1 MTTLVTGASG
11 FIGSHL
17 VSSLAARGEEVRV
30 LARPS
35 SDLGS
40 LAGLGVAV
48 VRGDLSDPKSLR
60 EAAADVRVI
69 YHCAALASDWGPWAD
84 FVRANVGG
92 VASLLDAAVAAGT
105 VERFVHVSTTDVY
118 GYPRRVPE
126 ESGPRRDV
134 GLAYNRSKILG
145 ELLVEECHR
154 RTGLPT
160 TIVRPVTVFGE
171 RSQPFAVEI
180 GRLLLAG
187 QMPLIG
193 GGTVRAGLI
202 YVADLVDAMITAAIA
217 PQAVGQAY
225 NLRDPEDMT
234 WRQFIVGY
242 ADGLGISRR
251 LRTVPEPLAV
261 AGAHIMERTYRAMG
275 RKERPLLTHLAVKVM
290 TRDQGYPISRAQ
302 RDLGFAP
309 RVGLE
314 GGQQRTIEWLL
325 SPEGQA
331 AIAAEDP
338 PGG

>member
-17 VSSLAARGEEVRV
+17 ASALAAKGGEVRV
-30 LARPS
+30 MARPS

-40 LAGLGVAV
+40 LASLGLTI
-48 VRGDLSDPKSLR
+48 VRGDLSDPESLR
-60 EAAADVRVI
+60 EAVADATLI

-84 FVRANVGG
+84 FARANVGG
-92 VASLLDAAVAAGT
+92 VANLLDAAVAAGT
-105 VERFVHVSTTDVY
+105 VDRFVHVSTTDVY
-118 GYPRRVPE
+118 GYPRRVPDE
-126 ESGPRRDV
+126 TGPRTDV

-180 GRLLLAG
+180 ARLLLAG

-193 GGTVRAGLI
+193 GGKVHAGVI
-202 YVADLVDAMITAAIA
+202 YVADLVDAMVTAAAA

-234 WRQFIVGY
+234 WQEFIVGY
-242 ADGLGISRR
+242 ADGLGISQR
-251 LRTVPEPLAV
+251 LRNVPTPLAV
-261 AGAHIMERTYRAMG
+261 AGAYIMERAYRAVG
-275 RKERPLLTHLAVKVM
+275 RQERPLLTHLAVNVM
-290 TRDQGYPISRAQ
+290 TRDQGYPVDKAQ

-314 GGQQRTIEWLL
+314 AGQRRTIDWLL

-331 AIAAEDP
+331 AITA
-338 PGG
+338 